1 MAEQYLL
8 DLSKLGASEFKRLY
22 GQAWYWIGFWRNP
35 SDKALRAEEEVLLL
49 KLAASASTILST
61 ELFESI
67 FPENVFPGI
76 DESTAPRA
84 TLRQKCLAVVFPR
97 AAEEAIDF
105 FLRDGAINSLN
116 EGGRFFAVECCLFQ
130 PDSPIWKTGLKRKL
144 IEIVR
149 SGCENSVAYVNIRDF
164 FSLLVQGLESGIDSI
179 RREDIAKVVSSN
191 GDFVHCIWETIISRG
206 IQYRMQI
213 SFIRGRESLIQ
224 TGVPEESL
232 PLTQDL
238 RSRIADEK
246 LRN

>member
-1 MAEQYLL
+1 
-8 DLSKLGASEFKRLY
+8 
-22 GQAWYWIGFWRNP
+22 
-35 SDKALRAEEEVLLL
+35 
-49 KLAASASTILST
+49 
-61 ELFESI
+61 
-67 FPENVFPGI
+67 
-76 DESTAPRA
+76 
-84 TLRQKCLAVVFPR
+84 
-97 AAEEAIDF
+97 
-105 FLRDGAINSLN
+105 
-116 EGGRFFAVECCLFQ
+116 
-130 PDSPIWKTGLKRKL
+130 
-144 IEIVR
+144 
-149 SGCENSVAYVNIRDF
+149 VNIRDF